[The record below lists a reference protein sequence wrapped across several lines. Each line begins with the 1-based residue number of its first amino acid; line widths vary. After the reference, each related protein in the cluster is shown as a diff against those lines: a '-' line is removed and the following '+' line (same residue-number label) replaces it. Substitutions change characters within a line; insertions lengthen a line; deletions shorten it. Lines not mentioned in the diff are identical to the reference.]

1 MKKLVREN
9 PALFLEEERADLE
22 RIHAVDTE
30 NGKKLLIKNTNEENA
45 SWCSEMLVCFP
56 NDIEV
61 EISDEYA
68 D

>member
-22 RIHAVDTE
+22 RIYAIDTE
-30 NGKKLLIKNTNEENA
+30 NGKKLLIKNVNEENA
-45 SWCSEMLVCFP
+45 SWCSEMLVYFP
-56 NDIEV
+56 NDIQI

>member
-9 PALFLEEERADLE
+9 PALFLEELRNDLE
-22 RIHAVDTE
+22 RIYAIDTS
-30 NGKKLLIKNTNEENA
+30 NNKRFLIKDLISEE
-45 SWCSEMLVCFP
+45 WCQEMLVPYP
-56 NDIEV
+56 NNVEI

>member
-9 PALFLEEERADLE
+9 PALFLGELRQDLE
-22 RIHAVDTE
+22 RIYALDTE
-30 NGKKLLIKNTNEENA
+30 NGKKLLIKNTNDD
-45 SWCSEMLVCFP
+45 WCSEMLVYYP
-56 NDIEV
+56 NDVQI

>member
-9 PALFLEEERADLE
+9 PALFLEELRNDLE
-22 RIHAVDTE
+22 RIYAIDTE
-30 NGKKLLIKNTNEENA
+30 NGKKFLIKNTNEENA
-45 SWCSEMLVCFP
+45 SWCSEMLVCYP
-56 NDIEV
+56 NDIQI

>member
-9 PALFLEEERADLE
+9 PALFLNELRNDLE
-22 RIHAVDTE
+22 RIYALDTE

-45 SWCSEMLVCFP
+45 SWCSEMLVYFP

-61 EISDEYA
+61 EISDEYV